1 MSKTAQKRH
10 MKKRI
15 ILVIQHPEK
24 GEVAEFDYELVR
36 RHNVKGKCTGMWWV
50 NKNNPEDTFKKVRG
64 DTHVAEEKVK
74 D

>member
-1 MSKTAQKRH
+1 MGKTAQKQH
-10 MKKRI
+10 MKKKA
-15 ILVIQHPEK
+15 ILVIRHPEK
-24 GEVAEFDYELVR
+24 GEVPAFDYMLVR

-64 DTHVAEEKVK
+64 DTHAAEEKAQ